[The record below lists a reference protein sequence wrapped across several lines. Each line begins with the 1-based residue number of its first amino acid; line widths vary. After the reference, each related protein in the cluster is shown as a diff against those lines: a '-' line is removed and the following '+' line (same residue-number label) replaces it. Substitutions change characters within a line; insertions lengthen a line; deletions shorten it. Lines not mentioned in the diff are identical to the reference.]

1 MLCLHC
7 WLQEVLWWSRFQL
20 PGLWQNLVVAT
31 PVVPLGRELLAAH
44 RQTILHAFLPKDPR
58 AAVSLSCLECRS
70 ALGALSVWIATG
82 ATVEDVENFAIN
94 ECINLNLY
102 PEDVCFGM
110 VKLAGPEV
118 LYVFSNT
125 NYSHDTMC
133 GWMFGLDC
141 VHTELDSWTVEIPGG
156 KPEPNHPEPVQPTP
170 SVKKI
175 LHLSDLH
182 VDLLYDE
189 GSAAVCDHPYC
200 CRNAFGTAG
209 PDVPAAGHWGTLAYC
224 DIPLH
229 TLEDL
234 LSRAAEITKPDLV
247 YITGDLPPHDVWA
260 QNHATNL
267 IAIEVTMELVRKH
280 FPGVPVLNTLGN
292 HASAPVNSFVV
303 PAAYGD
309 GWSMSWLYDSVA
321 DLWAEWLPES
331 ALVDVRRGGFYQ
343 YSPVPGL
350 RVISLNMNFCNSIN
364 WWLLIRNEDPVEQLK
379 WFVETLAHAEAA
391 GEAVHIIG
399 HIPTGGGDCEHTWSH
414 VFNQIVY
421 RYESTIRGIFFGHTH
436 GDSWS
441 IYYDM
446 DTYTRPVAVSFI
458 SPSGTTGT
466 YHHPAF
472 KVFEVDG
479 GHEDATWVILDA
491 TAYSTNLTEANVEG
505 GFPVYTV
512 RYNAQDSYD
521 VKSLTP
527 TSMHEL
533 VLNMVT
539 EEGLYDQHYW
549 NVHNDLVEV
558 EGPSYNFTCGT
569 SCLKFELCEFVISD
583 SSDRTACHKLEDYID
598 ANYVPSSEEFYF

>member
-1 MLCLHC
+1 MQHSCKDSS
-7 WLQEVLWWSRFQL
+7 VK
-20 PGLWQNLVVAT
+20 GLWLNLAVAT
-31 PVVPLGRELLAAH
+31 PVVPLGRELLAVH
-44 RQTILHAFLPKDPR
+44 RETILRVFLPRDLR

-70 ALGALSVWIATG
+70 ALGALSLWISAG
-82 ATVEDVENFAIN
+82 ATLEDVENFAIN
-94 ECINLNLY
+94 ECITLNLF
-102 PEDVCFGM
+102 PGDVCFGM

-118 LYVFSNT
+118 LYVFSNSD
-125 NYSHDTMC
+125 YSHDTMC

-141 VHTELDSWTVEIPGG
+141 VHTELDPWTVEIPGG

-209 PDVPAAGHWGTLAYC
+209 PGVPAAGHWGTLAYC

-234 LSRAAEITKPDLV
+234 LSQAAEITTPDLV

-267 IAIEVTMELVRKH
+267 IAIETTMELVRKH
-280 FPGVPVLNTLGN
+280 FPDVPVLNTLGN

-343 YSPVPGL
+343 YSPVSGL
-350 RVISLNMNFCNSIN
+350 RVISLNMNFCNTIN

-379 WFVETLAHAEAA
+379 WFVETLGNAEAA

-441 IYYDM
+441 VYYDM

-466 YHHPAF
+466 SHHPAF

-491 TAYSTNLTEANVEG
+491 TAYSTNLTEANMEG
-505 GFPVYTV
+505 GSPVYTV
-512 RYNAQDSYD
+512 RYNTQESYG
-521 VKSLTP
+521 VTSLTP

-533 VLNMVT
+533 VLDMVT
-539 EEGLYDQHYW
+539 EEGLYQQYLW
-549 NVHNDLVEV
+549 NVNNDIAEV
-558 EGPSYNFTCGT
+558 SSNTTICDA
-569 SCLKFELCEFVISD
+569 SCLKTVLCGFVTSD
-583 SSDRTACHKLEDYID
+583 SSDRTACHKLQDYID
-598 ANYVPSSEEFYF
+598 SSNITSDEFYI